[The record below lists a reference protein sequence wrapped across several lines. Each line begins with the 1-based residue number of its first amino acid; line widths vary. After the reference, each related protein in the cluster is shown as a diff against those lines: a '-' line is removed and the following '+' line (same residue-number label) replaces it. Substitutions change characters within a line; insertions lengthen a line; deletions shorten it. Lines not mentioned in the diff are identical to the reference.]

1 MVVRVRRSIASA
13 LRVSLISAC
22 GALGWLAL
30 SATAATADDGGESNL
45 LGTVT
50 SVVEPLT
57 ATTQSSIRNVTS
69 PVATAVEAA
78 VPAILGSE
86 APKLRELPDLV
97 GNLDAS
103 ETIVPV
109 TGLVDSTL
117 AQVPVVNR
125 ILPSDPTTAVTQP
138 VLETV
143 DSTVAPVLPPVQQ
156 VLTPVVDAVE
166 PAVKPVSGVVDPILT
181 PTFPDAAPPA
191 PAVPGDPVPP
201 SATAIDSAESSPA
214 AAAIE
219 AAVSPSGHAGN
230 WLASLP
236 TPKAL
241 PGSYHPGSYLQ
252 SEQSTMR
259 AGPQPGSS
267 APQPT
272 GDPLGV
278 PGTPPATG
286 TASAGSLVSGG
297 TSAADAPFLLS
308 FNPSAAGSPQPGYSP
323 ALPQGPAFEPGS
335 TPD

>member
-45 LGTVT
+45 LGTIS

-57 ATTQSSIRNVTS
+57 ATTQSSIQNATS
-69 PVATAVEAA
+69 PVAAAVEAV
-78 VPAILGSE
+78 VPAAILGSE
-86 APKLRELPDLV
+86 VPKLRELPDIV

-103 ETIVPV
+103 ETVATV

-117 AQVPVVNR
+117 SQVPVVNR

-143 DSTVAPVLPPVQQ
+143 DLAVAPILPPVQQ

-166 PAVKPVSGVVDPILT
+166 PVAKPVSGVVDPGLT
-181 PTFPDAAPPA
+181 PTFPDAAPPV
-191 PAVPGDPVPP
+191 PAVSGDPVPP
-201 SATAIDSAESSPA
+201 SATAIDSVESSPA
-214 AAAIE
+214 AVE
-219 AAVSPSGHAGN
+219 PAVSPSGHAGS

-236 TPKAL
+236 TPKTL
-241 PGSYHPGSYLQ
+241 SGSYHSGSYLQ
-252 SEQSTMR
+252 SEQSMMR
-259 AGPQPGSS
+259 AGPQPGSP

-286 TASAGSLVSGG
+286 TASAGSLVSAG

-323 ALPQGPAFEPGS
+323 ALPQGPTFEPGS